1 MMRSVFAFSISSGA
15 TTAYINSVT
24 LSTLDLL
31 CSRVNLCRSG
41 LGVIR
46 IVSNNDKLQKR
57 REFRAFLFLTIVLA
71 PLLSAVIVGGFGFLV
86 WMYQLMAGPPG
97 S

>member
-1 MMRSVFAFSISSGA
+1 
-15 TTAYINSVT
+15 
-24 LSTLDLL
+24 
-31 CSRVNLCRSG
+31 
-41 LGVIR
+41 
-46 IVSNNDKLQKR
+46 VSNNDKLQKR

>member
-1 MMRSVFAFSISSGA
+1 M
-15 TTAYINSVT
+15 
-24 LSTLDLL
+24 DLA
-31 CSRVNLCRSG
+31 CFRVNLCTSRDRG
-41 LGVIR
+41 IR
-46 IVSNNDKLQKR
+46 IVSDNDKLQKR

-71 PLLSAVIVGGFGFLV
+71 PLLSAVIVGGYGFLV